1 MNKSVK
7 RAAARVVPASLRSR
21 LRAAGGSARRDP
33 SAPATQTAADDPAAP
48 MVPVVPVVPT
58 VGVDWSMTELAGTD
72 TGWRVTIALPEGSV
86 LRGAALVLVGRSSG
100 RHVLV
105 PAGLAD
111 GRAQGELERA
121 DLDRFAGEVVDL
133 WVEPVASDAPMG
145 WRRVTVAGSLAAVGS
160 GLAPDDGARWYTTA
174 KGNVSVRVA
183 AEADRAPEP
192 RPQLGGL
199 TRVTHGARVTVTGA
213 AVAGATLV
221 LLGASSRREV
231 EVETAVEGD
240 VLVATV
246 PDEVLGGL
254 GTELVGL
261 YVGEAEG
268 ARGER
273 ARHRVRTAAQID
285 FVSGSSVRR
294 HWFAS
299 PEGFLH
305 LRRKSP
311 VEVIADS
318 GVFDAEYY
326 RGQVPGLGDDV
337 DLVEHYVTTGAARG
351 LDPSAMF
358 DTEYYRKMNPDVRG
372 NGLAH
377 FCEHGWLQLRNPSPL
392 FDTWWY
398 WSKHLD
404 LASTDVNPLAH
415 YEATGKAQ
423 GLSPRPSLHPSRR
436 LGTGHRF
443 AEGATVRRLCL
454 FAGYD
459 ADGVV
464 DDYVV
469 DYVRELSRH
478 ADVHYWADSEMSASE
493 LKKLDGVAVTAT
505 ASRHGEYDF
514 GSYRR
519 LVEAVGWDT
528 IEQYDEMLLV
538 NDSGYLLC
546 QLDDVFDRMRGKE
559 ADWWGLQATK
569 GLAQTR
575 RLAANLFQEP
585 IPMERVRS
593 ALVDAFER
601 DYVYDFHVGSYF
613 LAYRKPVIEDPE
625 FRRYFSSITSQR
637 EKRNIIKMYEI
648 GLTRWLIHH
657 GHSFDTFV
665 SKLYPFHPVYT
676 DWYFRLLDE
685 GFPLLKRF
693 LLTQNHYNVPNLW
706 QWEQRVLEKQ
716 PDADT
721 AVIRRNLERSA
732 TPDRLRRT
740 LQIGTESG
748 VVDDPPVDHLLSRTE
763 FIEADRV
770 SPKHGNWWAFPV
782 CGFSHRFS
790 GNERAIFEEV
800 KNDPAIRKIVFT
812 RDREVRVQ
820 GANVDVVPLMSP
832 EGQHLLMRCGNIF
845 IKHSTG
851 RNVVHPVSGEL
862 HNLIQVW
869 HGIPFKRIGYASSD
883 FLPVLDRVIE
893 DQSSYRA
900 VISSSKVD
908 SLAMAAAFYPLTI
921 HQVWNTGLP
930 RNDFIVREEGRLPRD
945 LRDELQSV
953 RALLGGKRLL
963 LFMPTFRNAQTNA
976 YYRFDD
982 AEIAW
987 LNSWLEENDCILGVR
1002 EHMADSARLYSSQ
1015 LQGVPMLHLS
1025 EDAFPNVEVLY
1036 RAAAA
1041 LVTDYSSAFIDFTFT
1056 GRPVVSFAY
1065 DYEAYLMER
1074 GGFYDLDMVFPGAI
1088 CKSFEELKSAL
1099 SNIFTA
1105 APEPLYEFK
1114 RRLFF
1119 DRVDDRA
1126 ASRVVERVRDLTEAH
1141 GVGKPLGER
1150 LA

>member
-21 LRAAGGSARRDP
+21 LRAAGGSARREP

-133 WVEPVASDAPMG
+133 WVEPVAADAPMG

-183 AEADRAPEP
+183 AYADRAPGP
-192 RPQLGGL
+192 RPQLGEL
-199 TRVTHGARVTVTGA
+199 TRVSDGARLKVTGA
-213 AVAGATLV
+213 PVTGATLV

-240 VLVATV
+240 ALVATV

-261 YVGEAEG
+261 YVGEPEG

-423 GLSPRPSLHPSRR
+423 GLSTRPSLHPSRR

-478 ADVHYWADSEMSASE
+478 ADVHYWADCDMPASE
-493 LKKLDGVAVTAT
+493 LAKLEGITVTAR
-505 ASRHGEYDF
+505 AERHGEYDF
-514 GSYRR
+514 GSFRR
-519 LVEAVGWDT
+519 LVDAVGWDV
-528 IEQYDEMLLV
+528 IENYDELLLV
-538 NDSGYLLC
+538 NDSCFLLRP
-546 QLDDVFDRMRGKE
+546 LDDVFARMDARP

-575 RLAANLFQEP
+575 RLAVNLFREP
-585 IPMERVRS
+585 ITVSSVRDH
-593 ALVDAFER
+593 LVDAFER

-613 LAYRKPVIEDPE
+613 LAFRPAVIHDAE
-625 FRRYFSSITSQR
+625 FRRYLATITAQDDKRSIV
-637 EKRNIIKMYEI
+637 KKYEI

-657 GHSFDTFV
+657 GHAFDTYV
-665 SKLYPFHPVYT
+665 SKLYPFHPIFT
-676 DWYFRLLDE
+676 EWYFRLLDE
-685 GFPLLKRF
+685 GFPVLKRF
-693 LLTQNHYNVPNLW
+693 FLTENHYHVPNLW
-706 QWEQRVLEKQ
+706 TWEQRVLEKA
-716 PDADT
+716 PDADLP
-721 AVIRRNLERSA
+721 AFRRNLLRVAGEES
-732 TPDRLRRT
+732 LRRT
-740 LQIGTESG
+740 LGMGEDG
-748 VVDDPPVDHLLSRTE
+748 VEDGPVPDHLLSRAE
-763 FIEADRV
+763 FVEADRL
-770 SPKHGNWWAFPV
+770 SPKHGSWWAFPV
-782 CGFSHRFS
+782 CAFSGRFS

-800 KNDPAIRKIVFT
+800 KDDPSIRKVVLT
-812 RDREVRVQ
+812 RDKDVVVD
-820 GANVDVVPLMSP
+820 GVNVDVVPLESP
-832 EGQHLLMRCGNIF
+832 QGQHLLMRCGNIL
-845 IKHSTG
+845 IKHSTAV
-851 RNVVHPVSGEL
+851 NAVHPVSSAL
-862 HNLIQVW
+862 HNIIQVW

-883 FLPVLDRVIE
+883 YLASLDRAVE
-893 DQSSYRA
+893 EHAEYRA
-900 VISSSKVD
+900 VISSSQVD
-908 SLAMAAAFYPLTI
+908 SLAMTAAFYPLTVN
-921 HQVWNTGLP
+921 QVWNTGLP
-930 RNDFIVREEGRLPRD
+930 RNDFIVREEDALPGD
-945 LRDELQSV
+945 LRAELERL
-953 RALLGGKRLL
+953 RALLGGKRLV

-976 YYRFDD
+976 YYRFDAD
-982 AEIAW
+982 EIEW
-987 LNSWLEENDCILGVR
+987 LDGWLRENDCILGVR
-1002 EHMADSARLYSSQ
+1002 EHMADAAHLYSAQ
-1015 LQGVPMLHLS
+1015 LAQLPILDLS
-1025 EDAFPNVEVLY
+1025 DEHFPNVEVLY
-1036 RAAAA
+1036 RASSA
-1041 LVTDYSSAFIDFTFT
+1041 LITDYSSTFIDYMLT
-1056 GRPVVSFAY
+1056 GKPAISFAY

-1074 GGFYDLDMVFPGAI
+1074 GGFYDLDLVFPGPI
-1088 CKSFEELKSAL
+1088 CKSFGELQAAL
-1099 SNIFTA
+1099 KDVLSTKVDA
-1105 APEPLYEFK
+1105 TYEFR

-1126 ASRVVERVRDLTEAH
+1126 SARVVERMRDLTEAH
-1141 GVGKPLGER
+1141 GVGKPIGER
-1150 LA
+1150 SA